1 MRNSNKGRRSASI
14 FSRIWQWYLRWAEA
28 MERDEVA
35 MRASRVS
42 EIEQEFEIF
51 WNAKL
56 PRNAQSR
63 RECVRELFTVNYR
76 SWLAADPRPAD
87 TLM

>member
-1 MRNSNKGRRSASI
+1 MSNSNESQSNASI
-14 FSRIWQWYLRWAEA
+14 FSRIRQWYVLWAEA
-28 MERDEVA
+28 IERDEVA

-56 PRNAQSR
+56 PKNAQSR
-63 RECVRELFTVNYR
+63 DAFD
-76 SWLAADPRPAD
+76 SIF
-87 TLM
+87 